1 MAEARG
7 QGIIWPLRGIRR
19 ITLTVHIGR
28 EPGDRS
34 GAVVSVFLQ
43 GAQETAMH
51 SRVDSTIIEAAAK
64 LLRDDPHLSNAAL
77 LQRLVTT
84 VGPLVARQVPVT
96 RVEGLVRKPAL
107 RILRAEL
114 SRNRS
119 PSKGRPSPREE
130 TPADAPPSD
139 GRNAPRRTPSDAPAR
154 SPSDSGTPN
163 LRQNG
168 SNARSPRGLSA
179 RVMAEVDDALLEAFS
194 LGTACQSRSE
204 VVDGFRRLDTVR
216 ERMRR
221 QLHSTS

>member
-1 MAEARG
+1 
-7 QGIIWPLRGIRR
+7 
-19 ITLTVHIGR
+19 
-28 EPGDRS
+28 
-34 GAVVSVFLQ
+34 
-43 GAQETAMH
+43 MH
-51 SRVDSTIIEAAAK
+51 SRVDSTIIEAAAT

-114 SRNRS
+114 SRERS
-119 PSKGRPSPREE
+119 HTKAKPSPREE
-130 TPADAPPSD
+130 TSTDAPSPG
-139 GRNAPRRTPSDAPAR
+139 GRDAPRRTPSDAPAQA
-154 SPSDSGTPN
+154 SPDSGTRS

-168 SNARSPRGLSA
+168 SNARSPRRLSA

-204 VVDGFRRLDTVR
+204 VVDGFRRLDAVR